1 MRNSAGGYGVF
12 AKDNVDCEC
21 EEMKYILIA
30 AAVIAV
36 IITLKIAG
44 DRKYKR
50 NRIIS
55 AERSFGAERKMNSDL
70 EDRMKQVRILYD
82 IEKDLVP
89 KEKLVDEITWNDLNM
104 DDIFAM
110 VNHTDSFAGEQN
122 MYSKLHILCGN
133 EKYFEKQEKLI
144 AQFESDRELRNK
156 VKITLSSLG
165 KMTSSYH
172 IPELVNKLD
181 EQKRTFRFIPYIL
194 LGVFLASIVATIV
207 LHSLNSLMIVLFFF
221 ILNLISN
228 SVLKMKHTFRMHTL
242 FILACL
248 IGTASELSGLMKEKN
263 ERITEI
269 VRKMKKISGLMS
281 LFSLSNRRSDDP
293 FLAIFDF
300 IFGAFMIDYIIY
312 DVILMEMIKYREEY
326 MELYDFVGDI
336 DCAIAVLSFRNSLDK
351 YCIPKITKERSF
363 ELKECVHP
371 AVNNAVPND
380 FSYSSNVILTGS
392 NASGKSTFIKMA
404 AINLI
409 LGQTINTCTAE
420 YAVIPECSV
429 MTSMAVRDDVIT
441 GESYYIKE
449 IKYLKRMTE
458 SVNEKRLMFF
468 AIDEILKGTNTR
480 ERISAS
486 KAVLKYFSDKNCIL
500 IVATH
505 DTELANA
512 FDNSFENYYFTENV
526 SDGDIS
532 FDYKLHKGI
541 SKTTNAIRLLEII
554 GFPEEIIKTASAQ

>member
-1 MRNSAGGYGVF
+1 MF

-36 IITLKIAG
+36 IITLKIIG

-55 AERSFGAERKMNSDL
+55 AERSFGAERRMDEDL
-70 EDRMKQVRILYD
+70 EDRLKQIRILYD

-156 VKITLSSLG
+156 VKIALSSLG
-165 KMTSSYH
+165 KMVSSYH
-172 IPELVNKLD
+172 IPELVNKLN
-181 EQKRTFRFIPYIL
+181 EQKRTLSFIPYIL
-194 LGVFLASIVATIV
+194 LAAFLASVAGAV
-207 LHSLNSLMIVLFFF
+207 AVHSLSAFMTVVF
-221 ILNLISN
+221 IFVFNIIIN
-228 SVLKMKHTFRMHTL
+228 SVLKMKNTFRMHTL

-248 IGTASELSGLMKEKN
+248 IGTASEISGLMKEKN
-263 ERITEI
+263 ERIGEI
-269 VRKMKKISGLMS
+269 IRKMKKIPKLMS
-281 LFSLSNRRSDDP
+281 LFSLSNSRTDDP
-293 FLAIFDF
+293 FLAIFDY
-300 IFGAFMIDYIIY
+300 ISGAFMIDYIIY
-312 DVILMEMIKYREEY
+312 DVILKEMIKYREEY

-336 DCAIAVLSFRNSLDK
+336 DCAIAVLSFRKSLDRC
-351 YCIPKITKERSF
+351 CIPVITDKRRF
-363 ELKECVHP
+363 ELKDCVHP
-371 AVNNAVPND
+371 AVKDAVPND

-392 NASGKSTFIKMA
+392 NASGKSTFIKTA

-429 MTSMAVRDDVIT
+429 MTSMAVRDDVLS
-441 GESYYIKE
+441 GESYYIRE

-458 SVNEKRLMFF
+458 AVNEKRLMFF

-480 ERISAS
+480 ERIAAS

-500 IVATH
+500 MVATH
-505 DTELANA
+505 DTELAGA
-512 FDNSFENYYFTENV
+512 FDNSFENYYFTENFI
-526 SDGDIS
+526 DGDIS
-532 FDYKLHKGI
+532 FDYKLHRGI
-541 SKTTNAIRLLEII
+541 SKTTNAIRLLELI
-554 GFPEEIIKTASAQ
+554 GFPDEIIKNASAE